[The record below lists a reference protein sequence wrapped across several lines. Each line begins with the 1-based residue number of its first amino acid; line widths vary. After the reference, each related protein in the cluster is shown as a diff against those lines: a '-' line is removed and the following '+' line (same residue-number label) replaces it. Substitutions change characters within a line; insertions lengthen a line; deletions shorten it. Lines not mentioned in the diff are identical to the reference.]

1 MKKKYRLVFVCD
13 AGMGSSALGASL
25 LRRKLIE
32 NEIVADVKNASV
44 DNENIEAD
52 IIVSHV
58 NFAHRLQKKYPKT
71 LIISLSDFMNR
82 ENYNKVVEIMQ
93 NIEQNKLN
101 ILRKENILVNCPV
114 ETSDEAIL
122 SVGKILVD
130 GGYVMPEYLEGMLA
144 RDHSLSVFMGNNLA
158 IPHGEFEYKQYIK
171 NSGIVIKVYP
181 EAIDWHGEKVH
192 LVLGLAGIGEDHINI
207 LANCATV
214 FSEMSDVERIV
225 KNQDVDEIYNLLTA
239 EED

>member
-25 LRRKLIE
+25 LRRKLLE
-32 NEIVADVKNASV
+32 TNLVAEVKNASA

-58 NFAHRLQKKYPKT
+58 NFAHQLQKRYPKT

-93 NIEQNKLN
+93 NLQKNKSN
-101 ILRKENILVNCPV
+101 ILNKSNIRVGCDV
-114 ETSDEAIL
+114 ETVEEAIR
-122 SVGKILVD
+122 SVGQMLVD
-130 GGYVMPEYLEGMLA
+130 GGYVESEYIQGMLE
-144 RDHSLSVFMGNNLA
+144 RDASLSVYMGNALS
-158 IPHGEFEYKQYIK
+158 IPHGEFEYKKFIK
-171 NSGIVIKVYP
+171 HSGVVIKVYP
-181 EAIDWHGEKVH
+181 QAIDWHGEKVH

-207 LANCATV
+207 LSNLATV
-214 FSEMSDVERIV
+214 FSEMSDVEKIV
-225 KNQDVDEIYNLLTA
+225 KNQDANEIYDLLTA
-239 EED
+239 EE